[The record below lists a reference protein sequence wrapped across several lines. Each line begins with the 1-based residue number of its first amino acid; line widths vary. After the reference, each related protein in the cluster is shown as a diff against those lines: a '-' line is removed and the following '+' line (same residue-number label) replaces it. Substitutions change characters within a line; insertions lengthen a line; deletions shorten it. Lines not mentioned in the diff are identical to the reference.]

1 MRFNSKALN
10 EGQIKD
16 AEVLALVETR
26 MIEPGTA
33 MPFYQAA
40 APTGWTKDTTA
51 ALNDA
56 ALRLTT
62 GSGGGTGGSD
72 AFNTLFGSSKTTV
85 SHTLTT
91 NEIPAHTHSIS
102 PPQATYVHAGAGGSL
117 GAGTAAWTSETFPT
131 STGNNSTSGSGHT
144 HDLSN
149 MDLKFVD
156 FIICSRDAV

>member
-1 MRFNSKALN
+1 MRLHAQAIN

-16 AEVLALVETR
+16 SEVLALVETR
-26 MIEPGTA
+26 IIEVGTA

-62 GSGGGTGGSD
+62 GTGGGTGGAD
-72 AFNTLFGSSKTTV
+72 LFNTLFGTSKVTD
-85 SHTLTT
+85 SHTLA
-91 NEIPAHTHSIS
+91 ESEMPAHTHSIS
-102 PPQATYVHAGAGGSL
+102 PNEPTYLHDSGGAL
-117 GAGTAAWTSETFPT
+117 GAGTAAWSNVTFPT
-131 STGNNSTSGSGHT
+131 STNSTGGGGGHT
-144 HDLSN
+144 HNLLN
-149 MDLKFVD
+149 MNLKFVD